1 MTIPMKVEINCETG
15 VVSEVPLNDQ
25 ELAQLEIDRQ
35 AAEAAK
41 AERDAA
47 AIAEGVAKANA
58 ESKLAAIG
66 LTPEEIKALG
76 K

>member
-15 VVSEVPLNDQ
+15 VISEVPLNDQ

-35 AAEAAK
+35 TAETAKADKDAADAAEAQAK
-41 AERDAA
+41 AS
-47 AIAEGVAKANA
+47 A

-66 LTPEEIKALG
+66 LTPEEIIALG